1 MSQIGPLLS
10 PLLVGRDDLL
20 NLADRRIAEAAAGQG
35 QLLLLAGEAGIG
47 KSRLLRAIHRKANA
61 AGLTSMQADLAP
73 HDRQV
78 PLASLRDL
86 ARSMPL
92 HPGWEALGAD
102 LSGMLTRGELAES
115 DTLAN
120 RRLLV
125 LDIAERIA
133 DASVEPRM
141 LAFEDLQW
149 SDEMSLEVVW
159 ELARL
164 ARNRPLLM
172 VGAYRI
178 DEFPVGS
185 MQREWRA
192 RLLSQRLAEEAR
204 LSALTYDETALV
216 TSLILDTGL
225 PAPREVVDA
234 VYARTDGIPLH
245 IEELLGAMG
254 DDARGDGEAIRR
266 AHVPET
272 IEDAIL
278 ARYGRL
284 SDDARA
290 VARAGAVV
298 GRCFVPDVLAG
309 VMDRPIADLDAPL
322 EELVANAFLYPFE
335 YMDKGNYDFRHQL
348 LRDALYG
355 TLPAAELRHLHGRA
369 AEFGAALVGATEIH
383 ASVHFERAGLR
394 AEAYRAALAG
404 ANEASAISSRHEAFE
419 LYRRAVANV
428 PDDLA
433 PLELAEL
440 YEAYTGAAFAVDN
453 IQAIDDGARKARRYY
468 LDAGRPIEA
477 AGELVALSG
486 MARRD
491 VRPGDERIALLA
503 QAEAELEVLP
513 DTPERNLVLSDVRMS
528 QGIIDL
534 DSGRLD
540 AGGVRFAEASDLR
553 RRSSDPDTRDIDYI
567 AAEIGV
573 MTGQTDAGL
582 ESMLRIAREARSER
596 LEALGVTAFRW
607 TAAIAVRVLD
617 YPTAVLAMEEGL
629 RYADE
634 IEQSYC
640 RHVLAATSAHVAWAD
655 GRWDDA
661 IPIAEIE
668 LVEKGSR
675 RGTLGSRDALGFVAF
690 GRGDVERARML
701 FEASLAIGRSSGEI
715 ELILPAMWGLA
726 ETALV
731 AGEPE
736 IAAAQCEA
744 ALGLARETGERALLV
759 PFVVTG
765 VRAFLAA
772 RRPDAAERWL
782 RDMRDLLSDWHPR
795 AHVAL
800 DHGDGLVRMA
810 AGATVSARSSLEAAA
825 TGWDAIGRIWE
836 STTARLDL
844 ASCLIRGNRHA
855 DAVPVLTEVRETAVG
870 LGSKPL
876 IERADELLS
885 LARRRGIADEPW
897 RPLTAR
903 EFEVA
908 RLVAE
913 GMTNAEIAEAL
924 GLSPKTVSAHLE
936 HILAKLGAMRR
947 AEVAAW
953 VTGIRSH
960 AAAGARR

>member
-20 NLADRRIAEAAAGQG
+20 NLADRRIAEAAAGHG
-35 QLLLLAGEAGIG
+35 QLVLLAGEAGIG
-47 KSRLLRAIHRKANA
+47 KSRLLRAFHRKANA
-61 AGLTSMQADLAP
+61 AGFTSVQADLAP
-73 HDRQV
+73 HDREV

-92 HPGWEALGAD
+92 HAGWETLGAD
-102 LSGMLTRGELAES
+102 LTELLTRGEPADA

-125 LDIAERIA
+125 LDIAKRIA
-133 DASVEPRM
+133 DATVEPRM

-149 SDEMSLEVVW
+149 ADEMTLEVVW

-278 ARYGRL
+278 ARYSRL

-309 VMDRPIADLDAPL
+309 VMDRPVADLDAPL

-335 YMDKGNYDFRHQL
+335 YMDRGNYDFRHQL

-355 TLPAAELRHLHGRA
+355 TLPASELRHLHGRA
-369 AEFGAALVGATEIH
+369 AEFGATLVGANEIH

-404 ANEASAISSRHEAFE
+404 ATEANAMSSRHEAFE
-419 LYRRAVANV
+419 LYRRAVANA

-453 IQAIDDGARKARRYY
+453 IQAIDDGARKARRFY
-468 LDAGRPIEA
+468 LEAGRPVEA
-477 AGELVALSG
+477 AGELVALAG

-491 VRPGDERIALLA
+491 VWPRDERDALLA
-503 QAEAELEVLP
+503 QAEAELEALP
-513 DTPERNLVLSDVRMS
+513 DSPDRNLNLSDVRLT

-534 DSGRLD
+534 DHGGRE
-540 AGGVRFAEASDLR
+540 AAEARFAEARDLR
-553 RRSSDPDTRDIDYI
+553 RRSSDPDTREIDYV
-567 AAEIGV
+567 AAELGV
-573 MTGQTDAGL
+573 LAGDTETGLDT
-582 ESMLRIAREARSER
+582 MLRIAHEARSER

-607 TAAIAVRVLD
+607 TAAMAVRVLD
-617 YPTAVLAMEEGL
+617 YPTAALAMDEGL

-640 RHVLAATSAHVAWAD
+640 RHVLAATSAHVAWAA

-661 IPIAEIE
+661 VPIAEIE

-690 GRGDVERARML
+690 GRGDVERARSL
-701 FEASLAIGRSSGEI
+701 FEASLAIGRNSGEI
-715 ELILPAMWGLA
+715 ELVLPAMWGLA
-726 ETALV
+726 ETALI
-731 AGEPE
+731 AGEPG
-736 IAAAQCEA
+736 IAVDQCQA
-744 ALGLARETGERALLV
+744 ALDLARASDERALLV

-765 VRAFLAA
+765 VRAFQAA

-782 RDMRDLLSDWHPR
+782 RDLRDLLVDWHPR
-795 AHVAL
+795 ARPAL
-800 DHGDGLVRMA
+800 DHGDGLVRLA
-810 AGATVSARSSLEAAA
+810 AGSTVSARTSLEAAVA
-825 TGWDAIGRIWE
+825 GWDAVGRIWE

-855 DAVPVLTEVRETAVG
+855 DAVPVLTAVRETAVA
-870 LGSKPL
+870 LGSTPL
-876 IERADELLS
+876 IERADDLLS
-885 LARRRGIADEPW
+885 VARRRGITDEPW

-913 GMTNAEIAEAL
+913 GMTNAEIAQTL

-953 VTGIRSH
+953 VTTIRPPT
-960 AAAGARR
+960 ATAARR